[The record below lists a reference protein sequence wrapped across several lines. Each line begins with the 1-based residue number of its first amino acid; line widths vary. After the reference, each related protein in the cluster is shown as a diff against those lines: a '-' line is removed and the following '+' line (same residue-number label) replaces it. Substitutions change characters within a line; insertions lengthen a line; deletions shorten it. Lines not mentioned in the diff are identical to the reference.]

1 MVAAAASIG
10 GAVLVEA
17 FAVAGAGAAASAA
30 RAVLANTVSS
40 ARQSKHSHGGT
51 SALAPPPAA
60 PRAGVDVSG
69 NVAGR
74 AGIDL

>member
-1 MVAAAASIG
+1 ASIG
-10 GAVLVEA
+10 GVVLVEA
-17 FAVAGAGAAASAA
+17 FAVAGAAASAA

-51 SALAPPPAA
+51 SARAPPPAA